1 MYGRKEPLKVQIES
15 AGQWSESNKELFI
28 ELVAEA
34 IALYLNDPA
43 NREAMKRNKQE
54 GSLDQNE

>member
-15 AGQWSESNKELFI
+15 AGSWAESNKELFI

-34 IALYLNDPA
+34 IALYLNDPV
-43 NREAMKRNKQE
+43 NREAMKRNKQD
-54 GSLDQNE
+54 SLLDRNE